1 MNINNLNQQIRDRL
15 IKSCSKAKAD
25 LLKLCQ
31 LQLIAIEGKSALL
44 IRCPN
49 AWTADRINESLIGN
63 LDLVLHNL
71 GIDQAILND
80 GEGPKSCYQWDLTN
94 FSFRGYCTDESLNR
108 LEVVNIPTIEELEQ
122 MTGN

>member
-1 MNINNLNQQIRDRL
+1 MNINNLNQQICNRV

-31 LQLIAIEGKSALL
+31 LQLVTIEGKSALL
-44 IRCPN
+44 IHCPN

-71 GIDQAILND
+71 GIDQAVLDD
-80 GEGPKSCYQWDLTN
+80 GEGLISYYHWDTIN
-94 FSFRGYCTDESLNR
+94 FSFKGYFADENLNSL
-108 LEVVNIPTIEELEQ
+108 ETVNIPTIEELERT
-122 MTGN
+122 TGN

>member
-1 MNINNLNQQIRDRL
+1 MNNLNQQICNRL

-31 LQLIAIEGKSALL
+31 LKLMTIKDKSALL
-44 IRCPN
+44 IHCPN

-63 LDLVLHNL
+63 LDLVLHSM
-71 GIDQAILND
+71 GINQAVLDD
-80 GEGPKSCYQWDLTN
+80 GEGLKSYYQWDLTN
-94 FSFRGYCTDESLNR
+94 FSFKGYFTGESLNK
-108 LEVVNIPTIEELEQ
+108 LEIVNIPNIEELEN

>member
-1 MNINNLNQQIRDRL
+1 MNDLNQQIRDRL

-31 LQLIAIEGKSALL
+31 LQIVMAEGKSALL

-49 AWTADRINESLIGN
+49 SWTADRINESLIGN

-71 GIDQAILND
+71 GIDQAVLDD
-80 GEGPKSCYQWDLTN
+80 GEGLKSYYQWDLTN
-94 FSFRGYCTDESLNR
+94 FSFKGYFTDESLNR
-108 LEVVNIPTIEELEQ
+108 LEIVNIPTIEELEK